1 MSSFHVDA
9 RVSVKLEYELAVRL
23 GEFLLGSGTDDKQ
36 ILALGH
42 KLNNLEEEE
51 EPSQQPVRFSNIV
64 NNSYRSYKKDWNRND
79 MKTNNEDNSS
89 NNNEEKPRRINLRRR
104 ATV

>member
-51 EPSQQPVRFSNIV
+51 ESSPPVRFSNIV
-64 NNSYRSYKKDWNRND
+64 NNSYRSYKKDWNSND
-79 MKTNNEDNSS
+79 NNNNNEDNSS
-89 NNNEEKPRRINLRRR
+89 NNEEKPRRINLRRR